1 MQESAQHQYRTHGE
15 ERKQG
20 GTGNNMKSSVL
31 VRILAVIIVIVV
43 LPVTIVRNIAVCKIG
58 QKTTAEYVLEDMG
71 DGVYIRTGQII
82 STRRALNC
90 DIAAIRIDD
99 TLETAIGQVII
110 HISDNERRVIWTKS
124 KMRFNDVLEV
134 YVPRDGIEYGSLTQT
149 WQ

>member
-1 MQESAQHQYRTHGE
+1 
-15 ERKQG
+15 
-20 GTGNNMKSSVL
+20 MKSSAL

-43 LPVTIVRNIAVCKIG
+43 LPVTIVRNIAVCKID

>member
-1 MQESAQHQYRTHGE
+1 
-15 ERKQG
+15 
-20 GTGNNMKSSVL
+20 MKSSVL

-124 KMRFNDVLEV
+124 KTRFNDVLEV

>member
-1 MQESAQHQYRTHGE
+1 
-15 ERKQG
+15 
-20 GTGNNMKSSVL
+20 MKSSVL

>member
-1 MQESAQHQYRTHGE
+1 
-15 ERKQG
+15 
-20 GTGNNMKSSVL
+20 MKSSVL

-124 KMRFNDVLEV
+124 KMCFNDVLEV